1 MTVSDPYDVD
11 VDTVFG
17 FGHDEWLT
25 HRHHFKRRVLNAW
38 MCIILDFYSGCHSK
52 KMWIKIMILIE
63 KT

>member
-38 MCIILDFYSGCHSK
+38 MCIIFGFLFWVPFK
-52 KMWIKIMILIE
+52 KNVDKNNDSY
-63 KT
+63 